1 MKLLLLVTSLI
12 FSISQNYAQ
21 SKYESVDTYV
31 QSLGSLDS
39 FNVATIADTL
49 TLRYSD
55 KELKARAI
63 FYWIANNIQPDLRA
77 IKSNDNRKTDPEVVL
92 QTRRTTG
99 LGYAK
104 LVQEMMSLANIRCLT
119 VDGYTKRSDED
130 INSTG
135 GEPNHSWNVVQLG
148 ASPTEWFYIDAAM
161 AAGTIDKKISLFTKD
176 FISAFFFANKNVFNQ
191 LHFPDN
197 DAWLLGEGPS
207 SVKHFYQ
214 LPVYHPH
221 AMALG
226 VQSPTP
232 YVGTFKSK
240 MSVPVNFAFLYSG
253 KTPET
258 IEISTGDARRA
269 TPPKKVEFS
278 AADGM
283 IKFRH
288 YFLKDDIYPVR
299 LLADG
304 KVILEWNATITE

>member
-1 MKLLLLVTSLI
+1 MKIQILFFCML
-12 FSISQNYAQ
+12 FSAFTLHAQ
-21 SKYESVDTYV
+21 SKYQQVDEV
-31 QSLGSLDS
+31 VKQLGSLDS
-39 FNVATIADTL
+39 LNVATITDTI
-49 TLRYSD
+49 TLPFAT

-77 IKSNDNRKTDPEVVL
+77 IKSNDNRKSDPEVVIQL
-92 QTRRTTG
+92 RRATG

-104 LVQEMMSLANIRCLT
+104 LVQEMMSLVNIRCLT

-135 GEPNHSWNVVQLG
+135 GEVNHSWNVVQLG
-148 ASPTEWFYIDAAM
+148 TSPTEWYYVDAAM
-161 AAGTIDKKISLFTKD
+161 AAGTVDKKLTLFTKD
-176 FISAFFFANKNVFNQ
+176 FISSFFFANKNVFNQ

-232 YVGTFKSK
+232 SVGTFKSK
-240 MSVPVNFAFLYSG
+240 MSVPVNFSFLYSG
-253 KTPET
+253 KAPET
-258 IEISTGDARRA
+258 IEIVTGDARRA
-269 TPPKKVEFS
+269 TAPKKVEFS
-278 AADGM
+278 AQDGM

-288 YFLKDDIYPVR
+288 YFLKDDIYPVKM
-299 LLADG
+299 LADG
-304 KVILEWNATITE
+304 KIILEWNAEITE